1 MKKMKYITL
10 IFLLLSTTFV
20 SAQMQEDM
28 NTFNKERLNIN
39 KKGMAVLNIWS
50 IGNIAWGAIGLFNSE
65 GANRQFHSMN
75 IIWNGINVALAGPA
89 YFAARKGK
97 YELTL
102 RQTYKEQQKAEK
114 IFLINAGLD
123 IGYVMGGLYL
133 TERSKNNTD
142 KTRHDLNLGYGNSF
156 MLQGGF
162 LFLLD
167 ATLYTIHSRHGNKK
181 LIGMLDKVTIG
192 SSGVGYIHRF

>member
-1 MKKMKYITL
+1 MKKLKL
-10 IFLLLSTTFV
+10 IILFFLLLTANSIH
-20 SAQMQEDM
+20 AQIQEDL

-50 IGNIAWGAIGLFNSE
+50 LGNIAWGTVGVFNSE
-65 GANRQFHSMN
+65 GATKQFHSMN
-75 IIWNGINVALAGPA
+75 IIWNGINVALAAPA

-97 YELTL
+97 FDLSL

-114 IFLINAGLD
+114 TFLINAGLD
-123 IGYVMGGLYL
+123 IGYIVGGLYL
-133 TERSKNNTD
+133 TERSKSNTD

-181 LIGMLDKVTIG
+181 LTPLLDKLTIG
-192 SSGVGYIHRF
+192 SNGVGYIHRF